1 MDDGPFGNTTYQP
14 GLAQSR
20 TPNRTPPGT
29 PPVRLTRHP
38 LVPHLNKALCALCA
52 NCADHIYLSEEGIWY
67 HTHHYDRRCIDGYNR
82 NTSNWRFLD
91 TEAEPLVEKPQE
103 RML

>member
-1 MDDGPFGNTTYQP
+1 M
-14 GLAQSR
+14 
-20 TPNRTPPGT
+20 
-29 PPVRLTRHP
+29 RLTRHP
-38 LVPHLNKALCALCA
+38 LVPHVPHLNKALCA

-82 NTSNWRFLD
+82 NTSGWRFLD